1 MIFPKKIIQM
11 ILHFQKEI
19 NVMMYNIEKKLNQIL
34 TISFGQNFN
43 KI

>member
-1 MIFPKKIIQM
+1 MTFQKKIIQM

>member
-1 MIFPKKIIQM
+1 MIFKKTFVQK

-19 NVMMYNIEKKLNQIL
+19 NLIMYIVEKKFKFNFNH
-34 TISFGQNFN
+34 SFGQNFN